1 MNGDLI
7 IFAGP
12 AILAVLLLVAC
23 YTDIKSRTIPNL
35 LNFAIALTAP
45 LVWWTMGWELWPDIA
60 WQVGVAFALL
70 VVFFGL
76 FALGQMGG
84 GDVKMIAALALSID
98 VRLILPMML
107 VFSIAGGVVAGAMLI
122 QKKWQKMEQP
132 PEVPYGLA
140 IAFGGFWAI
149 YQQYINHLPLIP
161 AA

>member
-1 MNGDLI
+1 MNGELT
-7 IFAGP
+7 IFAAP
-12 AILAVLLLVAC
+12 ALLAGLLLVAC
-23 YTDIKSRTIPNL
+23 YTDLKSRTIPNL
-35 LNFAIALTAP
+35 LNLAIAMMAP
-45 LVWWTMGWELWPDIA
+45 LVWWTMGWSLWPDVA

-70 VVFFGL
+70 IVFFGL
-76 FALGQMGG
+76 FAIGQMGG

-122 QKKWQKMEQP
+122 RQKWQKMEQP

-149 YQQYINHLPLIP
+149 YQQYINHLPTIP

>member
-1 MNGDLI
+1 MNGELT
-7 IFAGP
+7 IFVAP
-12 AILAVLLLVAC
+12 ALLVGMLLTAC
-23 YTDIKSRTIPNL
+23 YTDLKSRTIPNL
-35 LNFAIALTAP
+35 LNVAIALVAP

-60 WQVGVAFALL
+60 WQVGVALALL
-70 VVFFGL
+70 VAFFGL

-122 QKKWQKMEQP
+122 HQKMQKMEKP

-149 YQQYINHLPLIP
+149 YQQYINHLPVIP

>member
-1 MNGDLI
+1 MNAAI
-7 IFAGP
+7 TIFIPP
-12 AILAVLLLVAC
+12 ALLAILLLVAC
-23 YTDIKSRTIPNL
+23 YTDIKSRTIPNP
-35 LNFAIALTAP
+35 LNIIIALVAP
-45 LVWWTMGWELWPDIA
+45 AVWLTMGWSLWPDIA

-70 VVFFGL
+70 IVFFGL
-76 FALGQMGG
+76 FAIGQMGG

-122 QKKWQKMEQP
+122 KEKIRKSEQP

-140 IAFGGFWAI
+140 IAFGGFWALH
-149 YQQYINHLPLIP
+149 QQYINHLPLIP